1 MINKSWRQENLNF
14 LLVNIITFIIRYRK
28 RIIFNNTDDYDRF
41 ILLLYLC
48 NSSNSVDIKN
58 LFDEG
63 MTFNDILN
71 LDRGNSL
78 VSIGSYVLMPNHF
91 HILAKEV
98 IEGGISKFMIN
109 FLQVIQCTL
118 IESIKEAVLYL
129 KVDLKLF
136 TQIEMNI

>member
-1 MINKSWRQENLNF
+1 MATRKFKFSVGEYYHLYNRGIE
-14 LLVNIITFIIRYRK
+14 K

-78 VSIGSYVLMPNHF
+78 
-91 HILAKEV
+91 
-98 IEGGISKFMIN
+98 
-109 FLQVIQCTL
+109 
-118 IESIKEAVLYL
+118 YL
-129 KVDLKLF
+129 
-136 TQIEMNI
+136 